1 MIEAKRDEAR
11 RLRARGYSYEEIA
24 ERFDCT
30 EMTVYNALN
39 RKAKKRECKC
49 VYPGLE
55 AWRQKAGLT
64 LTGMCIQAN
73 LDPELM
79 KKLSGRL
86 DPNRLYVSHI
96 KSLLALT
103 GLTFEEAFGNVE
115 DV

>member
-1 MIEAKRDEAR
+1 MIEAKRKEAR
-11 RLRARGYSYEEIA
+11 RLWEQGYTYEEIA

-30 EMTVYNALN
+30 EATVYHALK
-39 RKAKKRECKC
+39 RKAKRRECKC

-55 AWRQKAGLT
+55 AWRQKKGLT
-64 LTGMCIQAN
+64 LTGMCVQAD

-115 DV
+115 DD

>member
-1 MIEAKRDEAR
+1 MIEAKRKEAR
-11 RLRARGYSYEEIA
+11 RLWELGYTYDQIA
-24 ERFDCT
+24 DKFGCT
-30 EMTVYNALN
+30 EMTVYNALK
-39 RKAKKRECKC
+39 RKTKKRECKC

-79 KKLSGRL
+79 RKLSGRL
-86 DPNRLYVSHI
+86 DPNRLKVSHI

-103 GLTFEEAFGNVE
+103 GLTFEEAFGGV
-115 DV
+115 DFD

>member
-1 MIEAKRDEAR
+1 MIEAKRKEAR
-11 RLRARGYSYEEIA
+11 RLRALGYSYEEIA

-55 AWRQKAGLT
+55 AWRQKACLT

-79 KKLSGRL
+79 RKLSGRL

-103 GLTFEEAFGNVE
+103 GLTFEEAFGGV
-115 DV
+115 DFD

>member
-1 MIEAKRDEAR
+1 MIEAKRKEAR
-11 RLRARGYSYEEIA
+11 RLRALGYSYEEIA

-30 EMTVYNALN
+30 EMTVYNALH

-64 LTGMCIQAN
+64 LTGMCVKAN
-73 LDPELM
+73 IDTELM

-96 KSLLALT
+96 KSLLRLT
-103 GLTFEEAFGNVE
+103 GLTFEEAFGGV
-115 DV
+115 DFD